1 MGNDGESAASAA
13 RSKRGMTPEDVYE
26 LTGAGDPRLSPDG
39 STVAYVVWSIDRDEN
54 KYRSTIWLA
63 AADGSSSPRQ
73 FTSGPKR
80 DGAPR
85 WSPDGSMLAFVSD
98 RERDAPQ
105 LYIVPVHGGE
115 ARRLT
120 DLKQGVGE
128 PAWSPDGSQLVFTS
142 RVADPAYDEEDDKK
156 RAPRRFTRL
165 WFKLDNEGWTGDRR
179 KHVFTVSVNGN
190 GGNGGNGGGANG
202 TGGGEPVQLT
212 KGDFEHEAPQWSP
225 DGRHIAFGALRHDD
239 WDILP
244 ASDIYVVDASGGEPE
259 ALTGTDGS
267 ASYPAWTPDGSKIV
281 YGYSP
286 GIMDDPRHGRIAV
299 VDVATK
305 ERRVLTESL
314 DRTCT
319 PYPMI
324 REPVID
330 GADVVFAAE
339 DHGNVHLYRV
349 PLDGSAEPATVVDG
363 DRAVTGYDIAG
374 DRLIYTATDPVSL
387 AQVFTDAGTALTKVG
402 EAFTSS
408 RTLSHPERFTAISE
422 DGTEVECWIMRPIGA
437 DGDGGGGTKYPAVL
451 NIHGGPFTQYG
462 NRFFD
467 EFQVYTGAGYT
478 VVYCNPRGSSG
489 YSEEWGRAIRGA
501 SGGIGPGWGT
511 VDYQDVM
518 ACIRTAVEKFDFIDP
533 ARLGVMGGSYG
544 GYMTSWIVS
553 HTDYFKAAV
562 SERAVN
568 QWVSMWGSSDFGW
581 VFKGEIGSF
590 IWEDFDEWVRMS
602 PQTYAQDITTPLLI
616 LHSENDL
623 RCPIEQA
630 EQLFTTLR
638 LLKRDVEFVRF
649 PAEGHELSR
658 SGNPIHRVQRFE
670 VVLDWWSRKL

>member
-1 MGNDGESAASAA
+1 MI
-13 RSKRGMTPEDVYE
+13 PEDVYD
-26 LTGAGDPRLSPDG
+26 LTGASDPRLSPDG
-39 STVAYVVWSIDRDEN
+39 STIAYVVWAIDRDEN
-54 KYRSTIWLA
+54 RYTSSIWFT

-105 LYIVPVHGGE
+105 LYVVPVHGGE

-128 PAWSPDGSQLVFTS
+128 AVWSPDGSQLAFTS
-142 RVADPAYDEEDDKK
+142 RVADPAYDEDDDKK

-165 WFKLDNEGWTGDRR
+165 WFKLDNEGWIGDRR
-179 KHVFTVSVNGN
+179 KHVFIVGVNGH
-190 GGNGGNGGGANG
+190 GEGN
-202 TGGGEPVQLT
+202 GEPVQLT
-212 KGDFEHEAPQWSP
+212 KGDFEHGAPAWSP
-225 DGRHIAFGALRHDD
+225 DGTRVAFGGQRHDD
-239 WDILP
+239 WDIVL
-244 ASDIYVVDASGGEPE
+244 ASDVYVVDASGGEPE
-259 ALTGTDGS
+259 AVTATDGG
-267 ASYPAWTPDGSKIV
+267 AGHPTWTPDGSSIV
-281 YGYSP
+281 FTYTP
-286 GIMDDPRHGRIAV
+286 GIMDDPRHGQIAV
-299 VDVATK
+299 IDLASK
-305 ERRVLTESL
+305 NQRLLTTSL

-319 PYPMI
+319 PYPVV
-324 REPVID
+324 REPLLD
-330 GADVVFAAE
+330 GPDVVFCAE
-339 DHGNVHLYRV
+339 DHGNMHLYRV
-349 PLDGSAEPATVVDG
+349 PLDGSAEPTRVVDG
-363 DRAVTGYDIAG
+363 DWTVTGYDVAG
-374 DRLIYTATDPVSL
+374 GRLVFTAADPVSL
-387 AQVFTDAGTALTKVG
+387 AELFTADGKQLTNVG
-402 EAFTSS
+402 AAFASAHSLSS
-408 RTLSHPERFTAISE
+408 PEQFTAISE
-422 DGTEVECWIMRPIGA
+422 DGTEVECWVMRPVT
-437 DGDGGGGTKYPAVL
+437 DGSDPDGTKYPTVL

-462 NRFFD
+462 NKFFD
-467 EFQVYTGAGYT
+467 EFQVEAGAGYA

-518 ACIRTAVEKFDFIDP
+518 ACIKTAVEKFDFIDP
-533 ARLGVMGGSYG
+533 SRLGVMGGSYG
-544 GYMTSWIVS
+544 GYMTSWIIG
-553 HTDYFKAAV
+553 HTDYFKSAI
-562 SERAVN
+562 SERSVN

-581 VFKGEIGSF
+581 AFKGEIGSF
-590 IWEDFDEWVRMS
+590 IWEDFEEWVRMS
-602 PQTYAQDITTPLLI
+602 PQTYATDITTPLLI

-638 LLKRDVEFVRF
+638 LLKKDVEFVRF

-658 SGNPIHRVQRFE
+658 SGNPVHRVQRFD